1 MQRFVTIVFQFSVF
15 QLIEIILNVSF
26 VWLKTSYE
34 KSFEWTQNALDF
46 FMFELFSGEKLQR
59 SNQLVQK
66 KEVKKE
72 WMSDYFYKIT

>member
-1 MQRFVTIVFQFSVF
+1 MQWFVTIVLQFSVF
-15 QLIEIILNVSF
+15 LLIEIILNVSF

-34 KSFEWTQNALDF
+34 KAFEWTQNALDF
-46 FMFELFSGEKLQR
+46 FMFELFSGKKLQR

-72 WMSDYFYKIT
+72 WRNEYFCKIT